1 MPPVPQYCPTP
12 RELDDLEL
20 LVTGA
25 LVPTVVFNEPGSPV
39 TLSLPG
45 DVAAAASAAG
55 AVELVDPEGLP
66 LAVVEIPGGTID
78 PLTHT
83 QYGPFRRYYLTP
95 AQARERYA
103 GRTFVPVV
111 DALTLPQLTVLET
124 VGPVVLLP
132 LVGHGT
138 PELSPVALIRATLA
152 AAERLPH
159 ADVVAVPLATHGDA
173 DVDHDL
179 GLQVV
184 ANYAGDDPLVG
195 VTDDPSGHYPPE
207 VAEIVAFDRP
217 APDEQGL
224 VLFFTGLSGSGKSTL
239 ARALMDRLLEHGGRT
254 VTSLDG
260 DVVRRNLSAGLTF
273 SKEDRET
280 NIRRIGWVAA
290 EISRHGGVAVC
301 SPIAPFD
308 QTRQQ
313 VRAMVQQAGGAFFL
327 VHVATPLEECERRDR
342 KGLYAKARRG
352 EIPEFTGISSPYEEP
367 EGADVRVDT
376 TGRTIE
382 DALDDVLVALRASG
396 HLDLMEAPP
405 LVEQRAEA
413 PVVEQPAETPVV
425 EQRAPASVVE
435 TPQPKAG
442 PHHPA
447 PEAPVV
453 EQRAPA
459 SVVETPQGKAGP
471 HRPAPAQGSRQAR
484 SPEEP
489 VVEQRAPASVVETPQ
504 AKAGPRRPASARG
517 ARPPATLRVLY
528 ICTANICRSPFMELF
543 SRHLAGP
550 GAHVTFASAGT
561 HGFVAR
567 EMDPTMAATLTSRGV
582 TGIKRFRS
590 RPFSSDLMPHAD
602 LVLTA
607 ESMHRQ
613 FLLDDHPASFRKV
626 LTLGQFAEAVRAL
639 EDDLSGHDLLAAVAE
654 RRGQADP
661 ALDIAD
667 PFGQGPEAAAMCADA
682 LDELLRVV
690 VPALTGTRKISL

>member
-1 MPPVPQYCPTP
+1 MVQPPQYCPTP

-20 LVTGA
+20 LVNGA

-39 TLSLPG
+39 TLALPD
-45 DVAAAASAAG
+45 DVAAAAAAAG

-66 LAVVEIPGGTID
+66 LAHVEVPGGTID

-83 QYGPFRRYYLTP
+83 QYGPFRSHYLTP
-95 AQARERYA
+95 AQTRERYA
-103 GRTFVPVV
+103 GRTFVPLVA
-111 DALTLPQLTVLET
+111 ALTQPQLTALST
-124 VGPVVLLP
+124 VGPLVLLP

-138 PELSPVALIRATLA
+138 PDLSPVALLRATIA
-152 AAERLPH
+152 AAARLPQ
-159 ADVVAVPLATHGDA
+159 ADVVAIPLASHGDA

-179 GLQVV
+179 GLQVA
-184 ANYAGDDPLVG
+184 ANYAGNDPLVA
-195 VTDDPSGHYPPE
+195 VTDDPSGDYPPE
-207 VAEIVAFDRP
+207 IDEIVAFDRP

-239 ARALMDRLLEHGGRT
+239 ARALMDRLLEHGNRT

-280 NIRRIGWVAA
+280 NIRWVAA
-290 EISRHGGVAVC
+290 EISRHGGIAVC

-313 VRAMVQQAGGAFFL
+313 VRAMVDEAGGAFFL

-367 EGADVRVDT
+367 EDADVRVDT
-376 TGRTIE
+376 TGRTID
-382 DALDDVLVALRASG
+382 DALDDVIQALRASG
-396 HLDLMEAPP
+396 HLDLTTP
-405 LVEQRAEA
+405 VE
-413 PVVEQPAETPVV
+413 PVVEDAPLV

-435 TPQPKAG
+435 IPDTEAG
-442 PHHPA
+442 PEPSDHRPSEAEEVSPSSIGGASPA
-447 PEAPVV
+447 PQV
-453 EQRAPA
+453 EP
-459 SVVETPQGKAGP
+459 VETPEAD
-471 HRPAPAQGSRQAR
+471 
-484 SPEEP
+484 
-489 VVEQRAPASVVETPQ
+489 
-504 AKAGPRRPASARG
+504 
-517 ARPPATLRVLY
+517 ARPQPPAASSRPSTRTTPLTVLY
-528 ICTANICRSPFMELF
+528 ICTANICRSPFMELR
-543 SRHLAGP
+543 SRDLAGP
-550 GAHVTFASAGT
+550 GSHVTFASAGT
-561 HGFVAR
+561 RGFVAR
-567 EMDPTMAATLTSRGV
+567 AMDPDMAATLTSRGV
-582 TGIKRFRS
+582 AGVNRFRS

-607 ESMHRQ
+607 EAAHRQ
-613 FLLDDHPASFRKV
+613 FLLEDHPAAFRKV
-626 LTLGQFAEAVRAL
+626 LTLGQFAEAIHAA
-639 EDDLSGHDLLAAVAE
+639 EDGLSGHDLLAAVAE

-661 ALDIAD
+661 SLDVPD
-667 PFGQGPEAAAMCADA
+667 PFGQGPEVAATCADA